1 VAEDGEGTPR
11 TAWAAAT
18 RESSG
23 KWEAERSK
31 ADYKKRSIA
40 ERLLITSQYPV
51 VPTMYGSG

>member
-1 VAEDGEGTPR
+1 VAEDEEGTPR

-23 KWEAERSK
+23 KWKAEWSEAN
-31 ADYKKRSIA
+31 YNKRSVV

-51 VPTMYGSG
+51 IPTMHGSG